1 MAGLNCEI
9 KWETR
14 LCEVNGEL
22 GYFHCWEHWSNVI
35 DTSPLRGGHPGGQIG
50 QVHGIIEF
58 TDGVRR
64 VDPSKIKFCDEEN
77 ALLAEMAKHHQEGDA
92 LKFAFYRMMT
102 LRPFKA
108 RSMLLSL
115 TKGHR
120 HQVSEHEPD
129 ARVYEWGSFGIN
141 HRGSCAH
148 HL

>member
-77 ALLAEMAKHHQEGDA
+77 EPPCDECLGHPVNLHSHKPVCYEGTD
-92 LKFAFYRMMT
+92 
-102 LRPFKA
+102 
-108 RSMLLSL
+108 
-115 TKGHR
+115 
-120 HQVSEHEPD
+120 E
-129 ARVYEWGSFGIN
+129 
-141 HRGSCAH
+141 
-148 HL
+148 